1 VDGCRRLRHAHA
13 RRRLSS
19 LYGFTIFFLPLT
31 QELGLSRAATSL
43 VFSLARAEGA
53 VEGPLSGYL
62 IDRFGPRPMMLAGV
76 ILSGVGYMLLAG
88 VESYYANIPLL
99 TIRESPVWCSRVEIR
114 ESAKRTSIGRFN
126 QRYTGGQTIND
137 DASQTEPLTH

>member
-1 VDGCRRLRHAHA
+1 MPSVAACACSA
-13 RRRLSS
+13 AAFIS
-19 LYGFTIFFLPLT
+19 LWLHDFFLAAYSRIGVVTRGDLP
-31 QELGLSRAATSL
+31 GLLISASR
-43 VFSLARAEGA
+43 RGR
-53 VEGPLSGYL
+53 EGPLAGYL